1 MQKYLKANLNQVR
14 YLYLYY
20 ENHFKSNKVRNGMEN
35 DPILTLDALGRAM
48 CVFNI

>member
-1 MQKYLKANLNQVR
+1 MQSYQFKSQFKPS